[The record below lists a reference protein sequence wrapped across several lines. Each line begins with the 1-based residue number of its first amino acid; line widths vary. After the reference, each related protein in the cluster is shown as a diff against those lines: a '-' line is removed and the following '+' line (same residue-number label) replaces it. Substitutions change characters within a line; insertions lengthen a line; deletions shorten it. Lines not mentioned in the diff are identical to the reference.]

1 MFGEPHFLSVAVEYY
16 LPYAVVVAKANSIV
30 VVEAATAIAIE
41 VEQMATAW
49 DKVAEDTSSEAKDT
63 HPLVEDTCLPIE
75 DNRPTVAL
83 AEVHNRKQDLALDT
97 QQEETG
103 NIAEEAIVPAN
114 TNLEEEP
121 KSCFVEVDNPQ
132 TVDTIAEEERF

>member
-1 MFGEPHFLSVAVEYY
+1 
-16 LPYAVVVAKANSIV
+16 
-30 VVEAATAIAIE
+30 
-41 VEQMATAW
+41 
-49 DKVAEDTSSEAKDT
+49 
-63 HPLVEDTCLPIE
+63 
-75 DNRPTVAL
+75 VAL

-121 KSCFVEVDNPQ
+121 KSCFVEVDSRQ
-132 TVDTIAEEERF
+132 TADTIAEEERF